1 MAAIFKLSRLTF
13 RMEKLTCSAPML
25 PRRLSAVLSSSSEVT
40 LGSLR
45 PPSAAT
51 MMVTTISSLL
61 TAWLEAFLHSRDD
74 QQAGIDMVETKQQ
87 AATTISIEQLVLPY
101 GGSE

>member
-1 MAAIFKLSRLTF
+1 MDAIFKLTWLTL
-13 RMEKLTCSAPML
+13 RTEQLTCSAPML

-61 TAWLEAFLHSRDD
+61 TAWLDAFLHSRDD
-74 QQAGIDMVETKQQ
+74 QQASNDMLETTQQ
-87 AATTISIEQLVLPY
+87 AATTISIKQQVLTC
-101 GGSE
+101 GGV